1 MTFSEFKRTELTRR
15 LALVIILLAIA
26 FTIVD
31 IIYGELKNSYTYYLL
46 LAAVGGLSLTCCL
59 SGRQTLG
66 ACIGL
71 VGGNLL
77 IFVFATDKAIMD
89 GVLMLY
95 IPTILCTLV
104 LIDGK
109 LLALRILLCAFSVS
123 LVILAHYIDY
133 PLLSYG
139 TETALK
145 YPITFFID
153 FFASLLISITVL
165 QFVIGVNAKVES
177 KLLDNQ
183 KELHQLSSA
192 LKKSE
197 TRLILANKGSRI
209 GIYEWDVAASTIY
222 VSDEWLALLGYAPGE
237 LRSLSGDFFLELLHP
252 DDQAIMATTI
262 KRYLHATEPFEM
274 EMRRK
279 MKDGSYRWFL
289 DRGMTAKKDDADEG
303 DIIVG
308 TTMDINERKVNELHI
323 SDQFGKLQETNR
335 ELDSFVYS
343 TSHDLR
349 SPLNSILGLL
359 SLAEESDSME
369 EMRSYLE
376 HMERNVKILDEFIL
390 EISMYT
396 QNAKQQV
403 KAECVYLCPLVQE
416 VLDSLRYSTWFK
428 NIQINCNVPE
438 DTVISTDKSRLRIIF
453 SNLISNAIKY
463 QDPLK
468 ETQFVQISVENIAGE
483 THVLITD
490 NGIGIDIAN
499 QERIF
504 EMFYRAYAQVEGS
517 GLGLYLTSEIV
528 NKIKGKLFLC
538 SVPEEGTTIKL
549 IFPQKISA

>member
-1 MTFSEFKRTELTRR
+1 MTFSEFKRIVLTKR
-15 LALVIILLAIA
+15 LALVIIVLAVG
-26 FTIVD
+26 FTIIDV
-31 IIYGELKNSYTYYLL
+31 IFGELRNSYAYYLL
-46 LAAVGGLSLTCCL
+46 LAATGGASFACCYFNK
-59 SGRQTLG
+59 QTLG

-71 VGGNLL
+71 IGGNVL

-109 LLALRILLCAFSVS
+109 MLKLRVLLCVLSAS
-123 LVILAHYIDY
+123 LVVLAHYIDY
-133 PLLSYG
+133 PLLNYG
-139 TETALK
+139 TGTALR
-145 YPITFFID
+145 YPITFFVD
-153 FFASLLISITVL
+153 FFAALLISITVL

-183 KELHQLSSA
+183 NELHQLSTA

-197 TRLILANKGSRI
+197 TRLVLANKGSRI
-209 GIYEWDVAASTIY
+209 GIYEWSIMVDSIY
-222 VSDEWLALLGYAPGE
+222 VSEEWLSLMGYH
-237 LRSLSGDFFLELLHP
+237 LKDLKITSGADFLALLHP
-252 DDQAIMATTI
+252 DDQELMKTTI
-262 KRYLHATEPFEM
+262 KRYVHIAEPFEM
-274 EMRRK
+274 EVRR
-279 MKDGSYRWFL
+279 MAKDGDYRWFL
-289 DRGMTAKKDDADEG
+289 DRGMVTAQDEQHAH
-303 DIIVG
+303 DVIIG
-308 TTMDINERKVNELHI
+308 TTIDIHERKMNELQI

-359 SLAEESDSME
+359 YLAEDSDSIE
-369 EMRSYLE
+369 ELKGYLK
-376 HMERNVKILDEFIL
+376 HMEKNVKILDEFIV

-396 QNAKQQV
+396 QNAKQEV
-403 KAECVYLCPLVQE
+403 KTECVEVWTLLQE
-416 VLDSLRYSTWFK
+416 VLESLQYNSWYKQVQLF
-428 NIQINCNVPE
+428 CDVPQK
-438 DTVISTDKSRLRIIF
+438 TVMYTDKSRLRIIF

-468 ETQFVQISVENIAGE
+468 ENQFVRISLENKSDE
-483 THVLITD
+483 THLFIED
-490 NGIGIDIAN
+490 NGIGIDNAN
-499 QERIF
+499 QEKIF

-538 SVPEEGTTIKL
+538 SQLGEGTTIKL
-549 IFPQKISA
+549 IFPNQMTI